1 MDHLSYSYTYHG
13 VYSILDHQLNYKSW
27 DAEKRLEFS
36 IENLEALTKHI
47 SSKIQPETAD
57 VVHLHD
63 WQFGRVAEEI
73 RKSRDKAEDKTPKI
87 IVTIH
92 NGLYQGNLILTQR
105 IAEILGLGDYEN
117 KRYSY
122 LKTLID
128 NADEVVTVGKTY
140 AEQFNTMFSG
150 LCTKPIHAIPNGLD
164 FKGTQLYELTKT
176 NNLINLP
183 GVVLKGKP
191 EETTLAIGGRLT
203 TEKGIEAILLALP
216 KLSEMYQ
223 QVIIFGEFQNKGIE
237 ELVKTYS
244 PNNIKILGKIPRNQ
258 VLDVLKNSD
267 AFLAPSLHEPFGLL
281 PLEAM
286 AQGAIPIVSNV
297 SGHNDNFVDI
307 RDDSVEGNAIVMKEV
322 DDKNA
327 LTMKPTELCT
337 TIIKAGQ
344 DALNLIN
351 DRLGHAI
358 LIRNAADQI
367 KSERWSIKEYV
378 KKYEEIYSS

>member
-150 LCTKPIHAIPNGLD
+150 LCTKPIHAIPNGFD
-164 FKGTQLYELTKT
+164 FEGTLVYETAKT
-176 NNLINLP
+176 NDSINLP
-183 GVVLKGKP
+183 GVVLNEKP
-191 EETTLAIGGRLT
+191 ENSTLAIGGRLT

-216 KLSEMYQ
+216 TLSKMYEN
-223 QVIIFGEFQNKGIE
+223 ILIFGEFQNRGIE
-237 ELVKTYS
+237 ELIRTYL
-244 PNNIKILGKIPRNQ
+244 PGNVEILGKIPRNQ
-258 VLDVLKNSD
+258 VLDVLKNSH

-286 AQGAIPIVSNV
+286 AQGAIPIVSDV
-297 SGHNDNFVDI
+297 SGHHDNFVDI
-307 RDDSVEGNAIVMKEV
+307 RDDPDKGTAVVIKELNDDNAIMIKPTTLCEEIVKAAEY
-322 DDKNA
+322 A
-327 LTMKPTELCT
+327 LTL
-337 TIIKAGQ
+337 IKGKFAHG
-344 DALNLIN
+344 LLIK
-351 DRLGHAI
+351 
-358 LIRNAADQI
+358 NAADQI
-367 KSERWSIKEYV
+367 KSERWSISEYV
-378 KKYEEIYSS
+378 RKYEEIYSL